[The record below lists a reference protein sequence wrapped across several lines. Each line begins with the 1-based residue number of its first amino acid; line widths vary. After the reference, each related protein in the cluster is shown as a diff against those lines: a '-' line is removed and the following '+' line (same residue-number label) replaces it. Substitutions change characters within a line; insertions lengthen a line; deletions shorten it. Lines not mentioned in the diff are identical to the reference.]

1 MAKPIKFSTMKT
13 TRHNGQPEGEIEIT
27 ADDGAVLGT
36 IRAEYDDPA
45 WTHKGSR
52 RREWRVVRYEVSIF
66 ALDGD
71 DFERVFE
78 VEPKTGARA
87 ALALAKAHAR
97 DAFPGG
103 V

>member
-13 TRHNGQPEGEIEIT
+13 TRYNGQPEGEIEIT
-27 ADDGAVLGT
+27 ADDGVKLGT
-36 IRAEYDDPA
+36 IRAEYDDPTWA
-45 WTHKGSR
+45 RRASR
-52 RREWRVVRYEVSIF
+52 RYEWRVVRYEVQIY

-78 VEPKTGARA
+78 VDPKLGARA
-87 ALALAKAHAR
+87 ALAAAKAHAR